1 MAATGDGSAMSDVA
15 TVESLVEDLRTL
27 GVREG
32 DVVMVHASL
41 RRVGPVVGRAAGLIA
56 ALDLALG
63 EGGTSMMVLGADEAV
78 SPFHPLTSPVSPD
91 VGMLAEVFRKT
102 DGTLVSDNPEGRF
115 AARGARA
122 AELLSDQPWDDY
134 FGPGSPLEKL
144 AAWGGRVLRL
154 GADDETVTL
163 MHLAEYLVS
172 LPVEKRRVARTR
184 EVLLDGGRIETR
196 TVRSLDDEDGIVPW
210 DGEDY
215 FALAMR
221 AYRKSGRVKS
231 GRVGRCEAEL
241 LEAPDVLDFAA
252 AWFGAH
258 LVSLREL

>member
-1 MAATGDGSAMSDVA
+1 MSDVA

-172 LPVEKRRVARTR
+172 LPCEKRRVTRTR
-184 EVLLDGGRIETR
+184 EILLEDGRIETR
-196 TVRSLDDEDGIVPW
+196 TVSGLEDENGIVEWP
-210 DGEDY
+210 GEDY

-221 AYRKSGRVKS
+221 AYRETGRVRS
-231 GRVGRCEAEL
+231 ARVGRCEAEL
-241 LEAPDVLDFAA
+241 LEAPDVLAFAV
-252 AWFGAH
+252 AWFGEN
-258 LVSLREL
+258 LVALHGADGPTS

>member
-1 MAATGDGSAMSDVA
+1 MSDTA
-15 TVESLVEDLRTL
+15 TVESLVEDLRAL
-27 GVREG
+27 GLRDG

-41 RRVGPVVGRAAGLIA
+41 RRLGPVVGGAAGLIA
-56 ALDLALG
+56 ALDMALG
-63 EGGTSMMVLGADEAV
+63 GRGTSMMVLGSDERV
-78 SPFHPLTSPVSPD
+78 SPFHPLTSPPSPD
-91 VGMLAEVFRKT
+91 VGTLAEVFRT
-102 DGTLVSDNPEGRF
+102 SAGTLVSDNPEGRF
-115 AARGARA
+115 AARGGRA

-172 LPVEKRRVARTR
+172 LPCEKRRVTRTR
-184 EVLLDGGRIETR
+184 EILLDDGRIVTR
-196 TVRSLDDEDGIVPW
+196 TVSCLDDENGIVEWP
-210 DGEDY
+210 GEDY

-221 AYRKSGRVKS
+221 AYRQAGRVKS

-241 LEAPDVLDFAA
+241 LEAPDVLVFATG
-252 AWFGAH
+252 WFGEN
-258 LVSLREL
+258 LRIE

>member
-1 MAATGDGSAMSDVA
+1 MSDLA

-27 GVREG
+27 GLRGG

-41 RRVGPVVGRAAGLIA
+41 RRVGPVVGGAAGLIA
-56 ALDLALG
+56 ALDRALG
-63 EGGTSMMVLGADEAV
+63 ERGTSMMVLGSDERV
-78 SPFHPLTSPVSPD
+78 SPFHPLTSPASPD
-91 VGMLAEVFRKT
+91 VGTLAEVFRT
-102 DGTLVSDNPEGRF
+102 SARTLVSDNPEGRF

-154 GADDETVTL
+154 GADDDTVTL
-163 MHLAEYLVS
+163 MHHAEYLVS
-172 LPVEKRRVARTR
+172 LPCEKRRVTRTR
-184 EVLLDGGRIETR
+184 EILLEDGRVETR
-196 TVRSLDDEDGIVPW
+196 TVSCLDDEHGIVAW
-210 DGEDY
+210 EGEDY

-221 AYRKSGRVKS
+221 AYRETGRVRR

-241 LEAPDVLDFAA
+241 LEAPDVLAFAA
-252 AWFGAH
+252 AWMARYLAGSPAD
-258 LVSLREL
+258 

>member
-1 MAATGDGSAMSDVA
+1 MADMA
-15 TVESLVEDLRTL
+15 TVESLVAELRAL

-41 RRVGPVVGRAAGLIA
+41 RRVGPVIGRAAGLIA

-63 EGGTSMMVLGADEAV
+63 EGGTAMMVLGASEAV
-78 SPFHPLTSPVSPD
+78 SPFHPQTSPVAPD
-91 VGMLAEVFRKT
+91 VGTLAEVFRQNA
-102 DGTLVSDNPEGRF
+102 GTLVSDNPEGRF
-115 AARGARA
+115 AARGCRA
-122 AELLSDQPWDDY
+122 AELLADQPWDDY

-184 EVLLDGGRIETR
+184 EVLLDDGRIETR

-210 DGEDY
+210 DCEDY
-215 FALAMR
+215 FALCMR
-221 AYRKSGRVKS
+221 AYRETGRVKR

-241 LEAPDVLDFAA
+241 LEAPDVLDFAVR
-252 AWFGAH
+252 WFGAN
-258 LVSLREL
+258 LGGVSA

>member
-1 MAATGDGSAMSDVA
+1 MGLDDRAVTRDGSAMSDVA
-15 TVESLVEDLRTL
+15 TVESLVEDLRAL
-27 GVREG
+27 GVQEG

-56 ALDLALG
+56 ALDRALG
-63 EGGTSMMVLGADEAV
+63 QGGTAMMVLGSDEAV
-78 SPFHPLTSPVSPD
+78 SPFHPLTSPASPD
-91 VGMLAEVFRKT
+91 VGTLAEMFRQT
-102 DGTLVSDNPEGRF
+102 GGTLVSDNPEGRF
-115 AARGARA
+115 AARGGRA
-122 AELLSDQPWDDY
+122 AELLAGQPWDDY

-172 LPVEKRRVARTR
+172 LPVEKRRVTRTR
-184 EVLLDGGRIETR
+184 EVLLDGGRTETR
-196 TVRSLDDEDGIVPW
+196 TVSCLDDENGIVAW

-215 FALAMR
+215 FALCMR
-221 AYRKSGRVKS
+221 AYRQTGRVRS

-252 AWFGAH
+252 AWMRC
-258 LVSLREL
+258 LV